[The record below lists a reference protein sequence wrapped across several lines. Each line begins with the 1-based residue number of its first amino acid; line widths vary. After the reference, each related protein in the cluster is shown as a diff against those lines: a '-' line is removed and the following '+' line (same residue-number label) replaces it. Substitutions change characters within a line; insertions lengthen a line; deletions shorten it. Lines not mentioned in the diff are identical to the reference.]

1 MLKLLPVFFPRNRV
15 SQAAAGG
22 MTRSNPVVSRK
33 TFLAVARGF
42 LLEEREEAYFRI
54 DWAKTMTDPHFLRQ
68 ADRIIFVKRF
78 QFGPGAEEQ
87 RTKLDANLTAV
98 GPFDE
103 D

>member
-1 MLKLLPVFFPRNRV
+1 MLKLLPVFYPQNRV

-68 ADRIIFVKRF
+68 ADRVITP
-78 QFGPGAEEQ
+78 PGSGSHCRNV
-87 RTKLDANLTAV
+87 RTLCSGKLGTN
-98 GPFDE
+98 
-103 D
+103 

>member
-1 MLKLLPVFFPRNRV
+1 
-15 SQAAAGG
+15 

-42 LLEEREEAYFRI
+42 LLEEKEEAYFRI

-78 QFGPGAEEQ
+78 RFGPGAEEQ
-87 RTKLDANLTAV
+87 ARKT
-98 GPFDE
+98 
-103 D
+103 

>member
-1 MLKLLPVFFPRNRV
+1 
-15 SQAAAGG
+15 

-68 ADRIIFVKRF
+68 ADRMMWSLCQTVSIWSWSGGTSRK
-78 QFGPGAEEQ
+78 
-87 RTKLDANLTAV
+87 T
-98 GPFDE
+98 
-103 D
+103 